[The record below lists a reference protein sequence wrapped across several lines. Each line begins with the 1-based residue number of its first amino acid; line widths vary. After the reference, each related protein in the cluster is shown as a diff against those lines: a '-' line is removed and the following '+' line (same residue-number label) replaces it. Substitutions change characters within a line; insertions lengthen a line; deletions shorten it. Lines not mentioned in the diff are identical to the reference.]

1 MGILSQIFSFF
12 SKNNNKDKNIDNTPL
27 VVEDNTPNNFPIDY
41 ESFLLKSIDDKGKVD
56 LDYIISLTNV
66 SKTDVL
72 KNLQGKI
79 FFNYQTNAYE
89 LDSIYLSGNLYEKYL
104 IATKYNQQENIQAI
118 LNIISKR
125 NEEDVFINLG
135 TPFVTSEIID
145 EFIASLFTSF
155 NSGKISKTTY
165 STLLKKYV
173 VDSNSLIENTILS
186 TKTYGTDRINM
197 FNILRKTLNHEDIVI
212 YDYEK
217 DYQTNRKLKILNKK
231 ETMLALEKQKLLQEL
246 FKQFIN
252 NNASIKEKLQT
263 IFYEKYGCF
272 NILSYNGLFLSF
284 QDMNPNI
291 SLYDY
296 QKNAILRILLNKN
309 TLISHDVGTGKTF
322 IMIASGMKIKQFHP
336 SSKIMYV
343 VPNSILSQ
351 WKSDFKKL
359 YPNSKIKVIYPST
372 FTPANRQN
380 ILKDIKDNNYD
391 AILISYSSFELIP
404 LNSKYYTSLLLEKLK
419 NIDIEVNKLNTTELL
434 SNVKNAELNEL
445 KRYKKSLTTLLEKQD
460 KIVQEEQIFF
470 DDLNIT
476 TLYIDEA
483 HNFKNLPLDTNL
495 AFLRGINVTGSNKC
509 LQMQLKIKQISQKE
523 NSHII
528 FATGTPIVN
537 SITDMFVMQKYLVPE
552 LLTNLG
558 LDSFDSWIG
567 LFGELSSDFEIDV
580 DVNQYKQV
588 TRFSKFH
595 NLKCLSLLIN
605 QFTDFYSAS
614 EDNLPNIKEN
624 ETIKLFKTPIQNE
637 LINKISIRV
646 DDIRKNKVSRKE
658 DNLLKITTDG
668 RKLAL
673 DPRLIN
679 ENYEREENNKIE
691 RCGENIYKIYL
702 DNQDKAQIV
711 FSDIG
716 TPKDKFNVY
725 DALKLYLLDK
735 GLSVEQIQYVHDA
748 TTDEKREELFDK
760 VRKGIVKVLIGS
772 TFKLGIGV
780 NVQDHLIALHHL
792 DVPWRPSDMIQRE
805 GRILRQGNE
814 NENVYIYRYVTEGT
828 FDAYL
833 WQILETK
840 QRFISQLLSGCV
852 AISNYEDLSE
862 NILTYG
868 EVKALAIGNKLIK
881 ERFELANEINRLKL
895 LEKQEMLQKNNLIN
909 YKNLLPQ
916 KIENLILKKENM
928 KKDIEIFNS
937 NEISQDKKNILAN
950 LIVERFEKA
959 STIEKELLLGNY
971 KGFAIVLP
979 SYSTITTPLLLV
991 KGLNTYT
998 IEIKQIKNDILLK
1011 VDNLFKNMDKDLNKI
1026 EEDIIRLKFDFTQID
1041 KQIETIDKHNYQEN
1055 IAIKERKLQEIDNIL
1070 NEDDSKL

>member
-1 MGILSQIFSFF
+1 
-12 SKNNNKDKNIDNTPL
+12 
-27 VVEDNTPNNFPIDY
+27 
-41 ESFLLKSIDDKGKVD
+41 
-56 LDYIISLTNV
+56 
-66 SKTDVL
+66 
-72 KNLQGKI
+72 
-79 FFNYQTNAYE
+79 
-89 LDSIYLSGNLYEKYL
+89 
-104 IATKYNQQENIQAI
+104 
-118 LNIISKR
+118 
-125 NEEDVFINLG
+125 
-135 TPFVTSEIID
+135 
-145 EFIASLFTSF
+145 
-155 NSGKISKTTY
+155 
-165 STLLKKYV
+165 
-173 VDSNSLIENTILS
+173 
-186 TKTYGTDRINM
+186 
-197 FNILRKTLNHEDIVI
+197 
-212 YDYEK
+212 
-217 DYQTNRKLKILNKK
+217 
-231 ETMLALEKQKLLQEL
+231 
-246 FKQFIN
+246 
-252 NNASIKEKLQT
+252 
-263 IFYEKYGCF
+263 
-272 NILSYNGLFLSF
+272 
-284 QDMNPNI
+284 
-291 SLYDY
+291 
-296 QKNAILRILLNKN
+296 
-309 TLISHDVGTGKTF
+309 
-322 IMIASGMKIKQFHP
+322 
-336 SSKIMYV
+336 
-343 VPNSILSQ
+343 
-351 WKSDFKKL
+351 
-359 YPNSKIKVIYPST
+359 
-372 FTPANRQN
+372 
-380 ILKDIKDNNYD
+380 
-391 AILISYSSFELIP
+391 
-404 LNSKYYTSLLLEKLK
+404 
-419 NIDIEVNKLNTTELL
+419 
-434 SNVKNAELNEL
+434 
-445 KRYKKSLTTLLEKQD
+445 
-460 KIVQEEQIFF
+460 
-470 DDLNIT
+470 
-476 TLYIDEA
+476 
-483 HNFKNLPLDTNL
+483 
-495 AFLRGINVTGSNKC
+495 
-509 LQMQLKIKQISQKE
+509 
-523 NSHII
+523 
-528 FATGTPIVN
+528 
-537 SITDMFVMQKYLVPE
+537 MQKYLVPE
-552 LLTNLG
+552 LLNTLG

-624 ETIKLFKTPIQNE
+624 ETIKLLKTPIQNE
-637 LINKISIRV
+637 LINKISVRV

-702 DNQDKAQIV
+702 ENQDKAQIV

-735 GLSVEQIQYVHDA
+735 GLSIEQIQYVHDA
-748 TTDEKREELFDK
+748 TTDEKREELFDR

-916 KIENLILKKENM
+916 KIENLIIKKENI
-928 KKDIEIFNS
+928 KKDMETFNS

-950 LIVERFEKA
+950 LIVERFEKT

-971 KGFAIVLP
+971 KGFAIFLP
-979 SYSTITTPLLLV
+979 SYSTITTPLLLI

-1041 KQIETIDKHNYQEN
+1041 KQIETIDSHNYQEN